1 VRASISATGQKGVG
15 MTMRQPSHFA
25 MYAIS
30 GSSSVYHLLYP
41 DQDYTLCGFRAEKSD
56 LQIPSKAGLHVVEF
70 VPPNRELCK
79 QCDKMNNR
87 RKSNSGG
94 PCSSSPTPEFLLSE
108 ESPRPEDAAFQFH
121 Q

>member
-1 VRASISATGQKGVG
+1 
-15 MTMRQPSHFA
+15 

-41 DQDYTLCGFRAEKSD
+41 DQDYTLCGFRAEKND
-56 LQIPSKAGLHVVEF
+56 AQIPAKATLHVVEF

-87 RKSNSGG
+87 RKGNFGG
-94 PCSSSPTPEFLLSE
+94 PGSASPNPEFLLSE
-108 ESPRPEDAAFQFH
+108 ESPRPENAAFQVH
-121 Q
+121 E

>member
-1 VRASISATGQKGVG
+1 
-15 MTMRQPSHFA
+15 

-30 GSSSVYHLLYP
+30 GSGSVYHLLYP
-41 DQDYTLCGFRAEKSD
+41 DHDYTLCGFRAEKHD
-56 LQIPSKAGLHVVEF
+56 AEIPAKATLHIVEL

-87 RKSNSGG
+87 RKGNSGG
-94 PCSSSPTPEFLLSE
+94 PGGSSPNPKFLLSE
-108 ESPRPEDAAFQFH
+108 KSPGPAHFAFQVH

>member
-1 VRASISATGQKGVG
+1 
-15 MTMRQPSHFA
+15 MRQPSHHS

-41 DQDYTLCGFRAEKSD
+41 DQDYTLCGFRAEKHD
-56 LQIPSKAGLHVVEF
+56 AEIPAKATLHVVEV

-87 RKSNSGG
+87 RKGNSGG
-94 PCSSSPTPEFLLSE
+94 PASSSPNPTSLLSGRVTNQNV
-108 ESPRPEDAAFQFH
+108 PLFQVYE
-121 Q
+121 QTSR

>member
-1 VRASISATGQKGVG
+1 
-15 MTMRQPSHFA
+15 

-41 DQDYTLCGFRAEKSD
+41 DQDYTLCGFRADKTD
-56 LQIPSKAGLHVVEF
+56 AQIPAKATLHVVEF

-87 RKSNSGG
+87 RQGKSEGPGG
-94 PCSSSPTPEFLLSE
+94 SSPNPRSLLSGRVTDQNTPLFKLM
-108 ESPRPEDAAFQFH
+108 SKRADNRVLTQ
-121 Q
+121 

>member
-1 VRASISATGQKGVG
+1 
-15 MTMRQPSHFA
+15 MRQPGRFT

-30 GSSSVYHLLYP
+30 GSSSIYHLLYP
-41 DQDYTLCGFRAEKSD
+41 DHDYTLCGFRAEKHTAE
-56 LQIPSKAGLHVVEF
+56 IPANATLHVVEV

-87 RKSNSGG
+87 RKGNIGG
-94 PCSSSPTPEFLLSE
+94 PGSSSSNPGFLLSE
-108 ESPRPEDAAFQFH
+108 RSSQPGAFPFQVH

>member
-1 VRASISATGQKGVG
+1 
-15 MTMRQPSHFA
+15 MRQPSHFSI
-25 MYAIS
+25 YAIS

-41 DQDYTLCGFRAEKSD
+41 DQDYTLCGFKAANHNGQIRA
-56 LQIPSKAGLHVVEF
+56 KAALHAVEF

-87 RKSNSGG
+87 REGNSGRPG
-94 PCSSSPTPEFLLSE
+94 SSSLNPKFLLSE
-108 ESPRPEDAAFQFH
+108 ESPSPGHSAFQVH

>member
-1 VRASISATGQKGVG
+1 
-15 MTMRQPSHFA
+15 MRQPSHLS

-41 DQDYTLCGFRAEKSD
+41 DQDYTLCGFRAEKHD
-56 LQIPSKAGLHVVEF
+56 AQIPAKAALHVVEF

-87 RKSNSGG
+87 RKGDSGG
-94 PCSSSPTPEFLLSE
+94 PGSSSPNQEFLLSE
-108 ESPRPEDAAFQFH
+108 ESPRPENTAFQVH